1 MVKKS
6 KESSKKPEENPNI
19 FNKLFGEIPE
29 KQSESSPISSL
40 FSSENPFR
48 RIHEQSPQ
56 IPPNPNPKKTIN
68 EQKSSEKSNKLK
80 NPNRGN
86 ENIVQLDEKLKNPNL
101 GNANV
106 TQLDEK
112 LKNPNLGNANVVQLD
127 EKSKKKKRKR
137 DDLEKQYE
145 AKKYGV
151 VVDDDDGKK
160 VEKEKVK
167 VGKKRKTC
175 DDSSELM
182 VVSKE
187 DGDEEEGYDDE
198 GKLLR
203 TVFVGNLP
211 LKVKK
216 KILIKEFSQFGEI
229 VSVRIRSVPTLDSK
243 KPKKAMIFNGKLNE
257 AADSVHAYIVF
268 KTEQDAEASLAHNMS
283 VVGGNHIRVDRA
295 CPPRK
300 KLKGETASTP
310 LYSSKRT
317 VFLGNLPFDVKDE
330 ELYQLF
336 SGIKELESSIEAV
349 RVIRDR
355 HTSLGKGI
363 AYVLFKT
370 REAANIV
377 CKKRKLKIRDRELR
391 ISHAKSETQSTPSKS
406 KDSTESTPSK
416 RKGDFAADTENTPA
430 KKFSSGGKSR
440 SGRYKLNTNGD
451 TSYQGFRASKSNDKN
466 RTPNRSAT
474 LVPFKAGIK
483 KGEKVKQRS
492 EKRPSVAARKAKTFA
507 TDIKGGSGYK
517 QAGNKRKM
525 DARTPPSRG
534 SNQNKKFKKS
544 K

>member
-19 FNKLFGEIPE
+19 FSKLFGEIPE
-29 KQSESSPISSL
+29 KQSESSPITSL

-48 RIHEQSPQ
+48 RIPDKNPQ
-56 IPPNPNPKKTIN
+56 IPPNPNPNKTIN
-68 EQKSSEKSNKLK
+68 EQKSPEKSKKLK
-80 NPNRGN
+80 NPNPGN
-86 ENIVQLDEKLKNPNL
+86 ANIVQF
-101 GNANV
+101 G
-106 TQLDEK
+106 EK

-127 EKSKKKKRKR
+127 DKLKNPNLGNAGGVQLDEKTKKKKRKR
-137 DDLEKQYE
+137 DDLEKEYE
-145 AKKYGV
+145 GKKYGV
-151 VVDDDDGKK
+151 VVVDDDGKK
-160 VEKEKVK
+160 GEKEKVK
-167 VGKKRKTC
+167 VGQKRKTFE
-175 DDSSELM
+175 DSSELM
-182 VVSKE
+182 GVSKE

-216 KILIKEFSQFGEI
+216 KVLIKEFSQFGEI

-268 KTEQDAEASLAHNMS
+268 KTEQAAEASLAHNMF

-300 KLKGETASTP
+300 KLKGESASTP

-317 VFLGNLPFDVKDE
+317 IFVGNLPFDVKDE

-336 SGIKELESSIEAV
+336 SGIKELESSVEAV

-370 REAANIV
+370 REAANVV

-391 ISHAKSETQSTPSKS
+391 ITHAKSETQSTPSKS
-406 KDSTESTPSK
+406 EDSTPSKRRGDFPVDTESTPS
-416 RKGDFAADTENTPA
+416 

-440 SGRYKLNTNGD
+440 KGNYKINTNGD

-466 RTPNRSAT
+466 RTPTRSAT
-474 LVPFKAGIK
+474 LAPFKAGVK

-507 TDIKGGSGYK
+507 TDFKGGSAYK

-525 DARTPPSRG
+525 DARTPPSGG
-534 SNQNKKFKKS
+534 SNQKKKFKRS